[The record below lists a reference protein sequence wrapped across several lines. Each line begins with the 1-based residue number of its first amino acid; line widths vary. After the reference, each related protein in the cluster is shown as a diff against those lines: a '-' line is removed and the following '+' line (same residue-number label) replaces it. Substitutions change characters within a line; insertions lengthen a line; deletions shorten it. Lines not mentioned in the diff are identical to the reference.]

1 MIQKFLRR
9 FWPGLVAALIVCPA
23 QTWAAELDNVEV
35 KSFISRDFKLENG
48 QLLPELTIAYET
60 YGTLAPDGRNAVLI
74 THGATSNFHAAG
86 RYTAKD
92 APPGSWD
99 GLIGPGKAIDT
110 DRLFVVSSNN
120 LGSSYGTTGP
130 ASLNPATGKPYGPD
144 FPDFSLVDVVNV
156 QRTLLEY
163 LGVQHLVAVAGP
175 SYGGFAAF
183 QWGVTYPDFMDGIV
197 VAVSAPRVTAA
208 PDAVEN
214 LVKRLATDPNWNG
227 GWYYDRGGVMQVM
240 TSIRMDTLK
249 RYGIDE
255 QLKDK
260 FPDVTAREAEIQR
273 RSEAWAKQFDAHSLV
288 VIRRASERFDAEKDF
303 PRMKAKL
310 LYVLCT
316 TDKLFPPSIAPAVM
330 EKLKAAGVDAEFFEL
345 KSELG
350 HSASGL
356 DAAKWAPTL
365 KAFMDR
371 VAHE

>member
-1 MIQKFLRR
+1 MIQTFLRR
-9 FWPGLVAALIVCPA
+9 FWPSLVAALIVCPA
-23 QTWAAELDNVEV
+23 QTWAVELDNVEV
-35 KSFISRDFKLENG
+35 KSFTSRDFKLENG
-48 QLLPELTIAYET
+48 QLLPELAIAYET
-60 YGTLAPDGRNAVLI
+60 YGTLAPNGRNAALI

-86 RYTAKD
+86 RYAAND
-92 APPGSWD
+92 AAPGSWD

-110 DRLFVVSSNN
+110 NHLFVVSSNN

-156 QRTLLEY
+156 QRTLLEH

-240 TSIRMDTLK
+240 TRIRMDTLK

-273 RSEAWAKQFDAHSLV
+273 RSEAWAKQFDDHSLV
-288 VIRRASERFDAEKDF
+288 VIRRASVRFDAEKDF
-303 PRMKAKL
+303 SRMKAKL

-330 EKLKAAGVDAEFFEL
+330 EKLQAAGVDAEFFEL
-345 KSELG
+345 KSDLG

-356 DAAKWAPTL
+356 DSAKWAPTL

>member
-1 MIQKFLRR
+1 MLQKFLRR
-9 FWPGLVAALIVCPA
+9 FWPGLFAAAILCPA
-23 QTWAAELDNVEV
+23 QTWAAELDNVAV
-35 KSFISRDFKLENG
+35 KSFTSRDFKLENG
-48 QLLPELTIAYET
+48 QILPELTIAYET

-74 THGATSNFHAAG
+74 THGYTSNFHAAG
-86 RYTAKD
+86 RYAAKD
-92 APPGSWD
+92 AAPGSWD

-120 LGSSYGTTGP
+120 LGSSYGTTAP

-156 QRTLLEY
+156 QRALLEH
-163 LGVQHLVAVAGP
+163 LGVQRLVVVAGP
-175 SYGGFAAF
+175 SYGGYAAF

-197 VAVSAPRVTAA
+197 VAVSAPRATAR
-208 PDAVEN
+208 PGAVDD

-227 GWYYDRGGVMQVM
+227 GWYYDRGGVMQAM
-240 TSIRMDTLK
+240 TSIRIDTLK
-249 RYGIDE
+249 RYGIDA

-260 FPDVTAREAEIQR
+260 FPDVTAREAEIRR
-273 RSEAWAKQFDAHSLV
+273 RSEVWAKQFDANSLV
-288 VIRRASERFDAEKDF
+288 VLRRAAVRFDAEKDF

-356 DAAKWAPTL
+356 DAATWAPTL

-371 VAHE
+371 IAHK